1 LVDSPT
7 PVVDDVIGVGSRGG
21 LPGLCQIDWVAFRG
35 PAVDS
40 QTAAR
45 THGPTL
51 DAIGLMLRD
60 LHTRHDEIR
69 HRAAFRGCTK
79 ELLEVQQELVDYLL
93 AKKSKLMG
101 VDAANASEPVRNY
114 NSFL

>member
-1 LVDSPT
+1 
-7 PVVDDVIGVGSRGG
+7 
-21 LPGLCQIDWVAFRG
+21 
-35 PAVDS
+35 VDS
-40 QTAAR
+40 QSAAR
-45 THGPTL
+45 VHSATL
-51 DAIGLMLRD
+51 DAIQLMLRD

-93 AKKSKLMG
+93 NKKSELLG
-101 VDAANASEPVRNY
+101 ITPEQDPPTVRNY